1 MTTKQIN
8 IRLSDPGQRLLA
20 DLAELYGSQ
29 TKAIEV
35 AIDRLHQ
42 QECAHKCQRCG
53 KPLPLSTSPYWVDE
67 GESVFLCDE
76 CADGEGEEVRQMAEQ
91 SSTESAPKVKVGETV
106 SYPGKQ
112 GETRQGTVATATPN
126 TVLFTDG
133 NWCYT
138 HEVVKSPK

>member
-8 IRLSDPGQRLLA
+8 IRLSEPGQRMLA

-53 KPLPLSTSPYWVDE
+53 KPLSLSASPYWVDE

-76 CADGEGEEVRQMAEQ
+76 CEDGEKATNPNKIKAGDVLIYPMAG
-91 SSTESAPKVKVGETV
+91 SK
-106 SYPGKQ
+106 GK
-112 GETRQGTVATATPN
+112 TLRQGTVATATPN
-126 TVLFTDG
+126 TVLFEDG

-138 HEVVKSPK
+138 HEVSKSPE